1 MFRLY
6 IVNNCDSCDRVIAY
20 PETNGID
27 CKIVTYEDEK
37 PVMPIFIFPALFYND
52 RLIAYGDDI
61 ITYFN
66 NIKANG

>member
-1 MFRLY
+1 MFQVY
-6 IVNNCDSCDRVIAY
+6 TVSDCDSCDRVIVY
-20 PETNGID
+20 LETNGID
-27 CKIVTYEDEK
+27 CKIVKCEDEK
-37 PVMPIFIFPALFYND
+37 PNLPILVFPALFYND